1 MSKRDHVYR
10 FASAAHWRRCLMHGL
25 IPGNDGTLRLR
36 TPAPQWAALPGA
48 AEPSD
53 CVALH
58 PLGAAFWRLP
68 ATTCSLTRFKRSDH
82 PSELNI
88 EGIIAR
94 GQRWVADHTGLW
106 SFDGCSVCRHLAD
119 TLEPDFTHPFSTPV
133 LDIASDGHDGLFV
146 LMEGAPLHLEHI
158 DAQGHVGK
166 TAIPLPV
173 QYGDATRLAPLGRQG
188 LALLDANTLPNTLH
202 FLRLT
207 RQPPDYAWKAEPEL
221 DLNLTA
227 LGKSFT
233 SLGSDGDALTLLWN
247 RTQLALID
255 PAGDWIDLPQLPDGI
270 HISDAA
276 VRGGTLYI
284 ATSSGVMHLGLQ
296 QDTPAP
302 GGRARLVTP
311 VLTSPGI
318 GSDKGWSRAEIVL
331 AAPLPR
337 GARITAHYL
346 STHDPLEA
354 DGRRSIADNAAL
366 PVTARQ
372 ERLMAPAGRIT
383 AHDRHRGHTFI
394 FDPDNGAGPVL
405 DLPLY
410 TCEDTWLWLELTIES
425 AADTPPPVIRELR
438 VRYPNVSLAENMP
451 AIYSDARHDPYGLAR
466 DLLGILEASTQ
477 ALDARI
483 GDIGTRIDPDSAP
496 PARLDAM
503 ARWLGLPWHDGL
515 PEAARRTLLKNASPL
530 AAERGTRAGLRRL
543 LACLLGEEGVE
554 RITDTVCD
562 QTPLPLGGPDSTGPR
577 LPLRLA
583 GLPTGL
589 AHTNGQARLDA
600 TRLPGTNASTC
611 PLQSI
616 TPTVHIHL
624 AARRDTRQQLTPLLD
639 GLIADFVPSGLAWRI
654 HWRQLPP
661 FPIPHDTLRDED
673 GNPLLLEANGPAILE
688 QDSQLGRIVLA
699 GHPARRLEDHGL
711 PLAFRLL

>member
-25 IPGNDGTLRLR
+25 MPGDDGTLRLR
-36 TPAPQWAALPGA
+36 TPAPRWEALPGA

-53 CVALH
+53 RVALH
-58 PLGAAFWRLP
+58 PLGEAFWRHP
-68 ATTCSLTRFKRSDH
+68 ATACSLARLRRGGH
-82 PSELNI
+82 PSGLNI
-88 EGIIAR
+88 DGILAR
-94 GQRWVADHTGLW
+94 SQRWVADHTGLW
-106 SFDGCSVCRHLAD
+106 SFDGCSVRRHLVD
-119 TLEPDFTHPFSTPV
+119 TLEPDFTHHFSAPV

-146 LMEGAPLHLEHI
+146 LMAASPLRHIRI
-158 DAQGHVGK
+158 DAQGHISAN
-166 TAIPLPV
+166 AIPLPE
-173 QYGDATRLAPLGRQG
+173 QYTGATRLASMHGGQG
-188 LALLDANTLPNTLH
+188 LALLGNDTLH

-207 RQPPDYAWKAEPEL
+207 RQPPDYAWKAEPGL
-221 DLNLTA
+221 DTQLAA
-227 LGKSFT
+227 LGKRFT
-233 SLGSDGDALTLLWN
+233 DLGSDGDSLTLLWN
-247 RTQLALID
+247 EAQLALID
-255 PAGDWIDLPQLPDGI
+255 AAGDWIDLPQLPEAT
-270 HISDAA
+270 HLNDAA
-276 VRGGTLYI
+276 VRGGILYI
-284 ATSSGVMHLGLQ
+284 ATTSGVMHLHLQ

-302 GGRARLVTP
+302 AGRAQLVTP
-311 VLTSPGI
+311 VLASPGM

-331 AAPLPR
+331 AAPLPQ
-337 GARITAHYL
+337 GARITARYL

-354 DGRRSIADNAAL
+354 DGRRAIADNAAL

-372 ERLMAPAGRIT
+372 ERLMAPAGRLT
-383 AHDRHRGHTFI
+383 AHDRHRGHSFI
-394 FDPDNGAGPVL
+394 FDPDNGAGLVL

-410 TCEDTWLWLELTIES
+410 TCEDSWLWLELTIES
-425 AADTPPPVIRELR
+425 AAGTPPPVIRELR

-483 GDIGTRIDPDSAP
+483 GSIGARIDPDSAP
-496 PARLDAM
+496 PANLDAM

-530 AAERGTRAGLRRL
+530 AAERGTRAGLHRL
-543 LACLLGEEGVE
+543 LTCLLGDEGVE

-562 QTPLPLGGPDSTGPR
+562 QPPLPLGGSDGTGPR

-583 GLPTGL
+583 GLPAGL
-589 AHTNGQARLDA
+589 AHTNGHARLDA
-600 TRLPGTNASTC
+600 TRLPGADASAC

-624 AARRDTRQQLTPLLD
+624 AARRDTRQQLSPLLD
-639 GLIADFVPSGLAWRI
+639 GLIADFIPSGLAWRI

-661 FPIPHDTLRDED
+661 FPIPPDTLRDED

-688 QDSQLGRIVLA
+688 QDSQPGRIVLA